1 MRSTFGVLMFF
12 YPIGHVEFGH
22 VAKAEDRRRSIDGVT
37 RGRRR
42 RRRKTEGVLGEERDR
57 GVGTRR

>member
-1 MRSTFGVLMFF
+1 MRTFGVCMFF
-12 YPIGHVEFGH
+12 YQIGHVEFGH